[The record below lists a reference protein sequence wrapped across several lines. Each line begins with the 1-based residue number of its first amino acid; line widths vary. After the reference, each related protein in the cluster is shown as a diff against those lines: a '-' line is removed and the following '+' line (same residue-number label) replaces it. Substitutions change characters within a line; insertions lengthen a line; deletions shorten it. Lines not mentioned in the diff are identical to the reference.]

1 MGCQSFMQR
10 LSKWLQGE
18 HILSQVGQKPYTAP
32 QHAGHFRHIIRRR
45 YTQQKI
51 DTRRVP
57 PKQTKL
63 QSKFAIERQLSY
75 LGDPLK
81 LSEYVNSLLMKDKFT
96 EAEQLLRAAS
106 KNTKYTVGWNHLIN
120 YQLNKG
126 AVNGAY
132 KTYNEVTIQSLIHTT
147 YHADIFHR

>member
-1 MGCQSFMQR
+1 MFSYSLKFYQMGCQSSTQR

-18 HILSQVGQKPYTAP
+18 YILSQVGQKPCTAL
-32 QHAGHFRHIIRRR
+32 QYARHISQRR
-45 YTQQKI
+45 YAQQK
-51 DTRRVP
+51 TGARRVL

-63 QSKFAIERQLSY
+63 QSKFAIERQLTY

-81 LSEYVNSLLMKDKFT
+81 LSEYVSSLLMKDKFT

-106 KNTKYTVGWNHLIN
+106 RDTKYTVGWNHLIN

-126 AVNGAY
+126 VVNGAY
-132 KTYNEVTIQSLIHTT
+132 KTYNEVTI
-147 YHADIFHR
+147 